1 MTQFEIIMRNDT
13 PELPAEIGN
22 FGEVKAAISAALEQ
36 YDTDTAVNAETV
48 KDAEK
53 TRAHLRKV
61 KDQIETYRKDAKSA
75 YLERF
80 GVLEAQCKELSGLID
95 APITAIDGKIKEF
108 EEAEAA
114 KKAAELLKFFDGLRH
129 PEWLKLEDVLNPK
142 WRNKT
147 MTIDKLKG
155 EITAT
160 VCSLQDDYT
169 ELERIYGGSPLW
181 TAIIERF
188 ISTKNKSQTL
198 VYAAQLERQ
207 HSEEQ
212 KRAEEIQRQREDAER
227 AQSAQNAIS
236 GEVTAQA
243 QVVPEVQ
250 QNAAQSTPEA
260 SPSMISGMFRVI
272 GTREQIKAL
281 AAFLK
286 QTGIRFEVVKQ

>member
-1 MTQFEIIMRNDT
+1 MTQFEILMRTDT

-22 FGEVKAAISAALEQ
+22 FEDVKAAISSALAE
-36 YDTDTAVNAETV
+36 YKTDVVITKDSV

-53 TRAHLRKV
+53 VRTSLRKA
-61 KDQIETYRKDAKSA
+61 KEQIETYRKDAKVA

-114 KKAAELLKFFDGLRH
+114 KKAAELLKFFHGLRH

-147 MTIDKLKG
+147 MTLDKLKG

-160 VCSLQDDYT
+160 VCGLQDDYT
-169 ELERIYGGSPLW
+169 ELERIYGGSTLW
-181 TAIIERF
+181 TAISERF
-188 ISTKNKSQTL
+188 ASTKNKSQTL

-212 KRAEEIQRQREDAER
+212 KRAEEIQRQREEAER
-227 AQSAQNAIS
+227 AQNAQNAIS
-236 GEVTAQA
+236 GKEARGAVTTPIEPQKPTGEAQA
-243 QVVPEVQ
+243 QSERIVRGAFKVE
-250 QNAAQSTPEA
+250 
-260 SPSMISGMFRVI
+260 
-272 GTREQIKAL
+272 GTRDQIKAL
-281 AAFLK
+281 AAFMK
-286 QTGIRFEVVKQ
+286 QNGIRFEVIK